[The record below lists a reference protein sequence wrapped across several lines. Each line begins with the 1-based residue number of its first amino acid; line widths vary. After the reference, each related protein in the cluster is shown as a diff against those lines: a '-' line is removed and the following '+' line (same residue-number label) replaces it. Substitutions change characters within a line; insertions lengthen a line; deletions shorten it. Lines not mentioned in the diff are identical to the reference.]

1 MKRRSLFSLL
11 TLVVLI
17 MTCFSTTAGTKKQTV
32 MEQQTGTAVVISET
46 GPIVDPNSPRTPTV
60 IPCSCIFYDTTETL
74 CFTFF
79 FPVGDVT
86 ITLTEESAGVVSSS
100 DYSTS
105 SGFVNIPV
113 PGPGNYEICILLES
127 GTEYTGQFVYL

>member
-1 MKRRSLFSLL
+1 MLVLVGL
-11 TLVVLI
+11 TLTCLSTRAGEVTQTAIGQQDGVVVWI
-17 MTCFSTTAGTKKQTV
+17 A
-32 MEQQTGTAVVISET
+32 ET
-46 GPIVDPNSPRTPTV
+46 GPSVDPNSPRTPSV

-86 ITLTEESAGVVSSS
+86 ITLTEESAGVVSSN

-113 PGPGNYEICILLES
+113 PSPGNYEICILLES
-127 GTEYTGQFVYL
+127 GTEYTGQFVNL